1 MFIILKIVGVSMSV
15 CRFDTFENEVE
26 ISQMIKKL
34 QDKSI
39 EYLKIQDPWDRATT
53 CPIKDN

>member
-1 MFIILKIVGVSMSV
+1 MSV
-15 CRFDTFENEVE
+15 YRFDTFENEVE
-26 ISQMIKKL
+26 ISQMIKTL

-39 EYLKIQDPWDRATT
+39 EYLKLQDPWDRATT